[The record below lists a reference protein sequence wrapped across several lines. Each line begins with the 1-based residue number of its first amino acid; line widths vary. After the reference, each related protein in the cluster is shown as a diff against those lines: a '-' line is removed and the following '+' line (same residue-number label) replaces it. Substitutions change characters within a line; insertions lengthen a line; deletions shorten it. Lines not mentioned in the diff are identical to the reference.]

1 MVRMESYPLNLYQ
14 NLIKEYQS
22 NHYYHNVDQ
31 DPSNDWLMNHVMFHI
46 LFKNKKTKENF
57 KY

>member
-1 MVRMESYPLNLYQ
+1 MNMVMMMKPYPLNLYQ

-31 DPSNDWLMNHVMFHI
+31 DPLNDCLMNHVMFHI
-46 LFKNKKTKENF
+46 LFEKTTKKEF
-57 KY
+57 